1 MRIDINYLCEEIHK
15 AIRKHQILTEG
26 RQAKNRNAAKNYI
39 MQQLGYSESGAMK
52 FIGQLKVKIP
62 SVRLQQEK
70 FLLGVAR
77 LFIDGDLSVN
87 DDFKC
92 TNFNQTLKL
101 IASDAHV
108 NEYDNNLNGM
118 SADELINRFKNL
130 RVSELSKRKE
140 LMGGKRYQQN
150 REYTIVPINSFEEA
164 TKYAKYNEWCVTYSE
179 DMFDDKTCYGAGRF
193 YFCLRNGFENVP
205 KKVGPNA
212 PLDAYGLSMIAVSI
226 TMEGEPNSITCR
238 WNHDNGGSDTVM
250 DDEQLSELLGV
261 NFYSVFKPYTREE
274 LHAKGVILFDEVQE
288 MLDKGVS
295 PNDIFELVGD
305 FNDGYA
311 KVNLNGK
318 WNFINR
324 NNKLLSDTWYDG
336 VKDFFDGCACV
347 MLGDKVNFIDTY
359 GELISDT
366 WFDGVDNF
374 HNGYVRVLLNNKWN
388 FIDTHGKL
396 LSDTWYDGVDDFYNG
411 YAKVRLGIKW
421 NFIDKNGKCISDT
434 WFDAVYDF
442 YNGYAKVKLNGKWN
456 FINRNNKLLS
466 DTWFDDVY
474 NFSDGYA
481 RVKLN
486 RKWNFINRNNKLLSD
501 TWFDG
506 VYNFSDGYAK
516 VELDDKLNL
525 IDRNG
530 KRVSNTWYD
539 WVDDFHDGYARV
551 KLYDKWNLLQTNG
564 KLLSDTWFD
573 EVGDFYDGYAE
584 VKLNDKYFKI
594 DKNGQRV
601 SGM

>member
-77 LFIDGDLSVN
+77 LFIDGDLRVN

-118 SADELINRFKNL
+118 SAEELINRFAEV
-130 RVSELSKRKE
+130 RVGELSKRKE
-140 LMGGKRYQQN
+140 LMGGKQYRKN
-150 REYTIVPINSFEEA
+150 NNYTIVPINSYKEA

-179 DMFDDKTCYGAGRF
+179 EMFDDKTCHGAGRF

-212 PLDAYGLSMIAVSI
+212 PLDDYGLSMIAVSI

-238 WNHDNGGSDTVM
+238 WNHDNGGSDSVM

-261 NFYSVFKPYTREE
+261 NFYNVFKPYTREE

-295 PNDIFELVGD
+295 PNDIFEFVGD
-305 FNDGYA
+305 FYEGYIT
-311 KVNLNGK
+311 VELNRK
-318 WNFINR
+318 WNFING
-324 NNKLLSDTWYDG
+324 NNKLLSDTW
-336 VKDFFDGCACV
+336 FDWVNLFCHGYAQV
-347 MLGDKVNFIDTY
+347 RLNNKWNLINQNGKVV
-359 GELISDT
+359 SDT
-366 WFDGVDNF
+366 WFDRVSNF
-374 HNGYVRVLLNNKWN
+374 NNGYANVKLN
-388 FIDTHGKL
+388 GKCNL
-396 LSDTWYDGVDDFYNG
+396 INQNGKVVSDTWYDGVVNFNDG
-411 YAKVRLGIKW
+411 YANVKLNGKW
-421 NFIDKNGKCISDT
+421 NFIDKNGKLLSDT
-434 WFDAVYDF
+434 WFDWVDYF
-442 YNGYAKVKLNGKWN
+442 YNGYAKVKLNG
-456 FINRNNKLLS
+456 
-466 DTWFDDVY
+466 
-474 NFSDGYA
+474 
-481 RVKLN
+481 
-486 RKWNFINRNNKLLSD
+486 
-501 TWFDG
+501 
-506 VYNFSDGYAK
+506 
-516 VELDDKLNL
+516 
-525 IDRNG
+525 
-530 KRVSNTWYD
+530 
-539 WVDDFHDGYARV
+539 
-551 KLYDKWNLLQTNG
+551 
-564 KLLSDTWFD
+564 
-573 EVGDFYDGYAE
+573 
-584 VKLNDKYFKI
+584 KYFKI

>member
-1 MRIDINYLCEEIHK
+1 MRIDINYLCEEIRK

-26 RQAKNRNAAKNYI
+26 RQTKNRNAAKNYI
-39 MQQLGYSESGAMK
+39 MRQLGYSESGAMK

-140 LMGGKRYQQN
+140 LMGGKHYQQN
-150 REYTIVPINSFEEA
+150 REYTIVPINSFDEA
-164 TKYAKYNEWCVTYSE
+164 NKYAKYNEWCVTYSE

-212 PLDAYGLSMIAVSI
+212 PLDAYGLSMIAVSV

-238 WNHDNGGSDTVM
+238 WNHDNGGSDSVM
-250 DDEQLSELLGV
+250 DDEQLSDLLGV
-261 NFYSVFKPYTREE
+261 NFYNVFKPYTREE

-288 MLDKGVS
+288 MLDNGVS
-295 PNDIFELVGD
+295 PTDIFEFVG
-305 FNDGYA
+305 G
-311 KVNLNGK
+311 
-318 WNFINR
+318 
-324 NNKLLSDTWYDG
+324 
-336 VKDFFDGCACV
+336 
-347 MLGDKVNFIDTY
+347 
-359 GELISDT
+359 
-366 WFDGVDNF
+366 F
-374 HNGYVRVLLNNKWN
+374 HNGYVRVWLNDKWN

-396 LSDTWYDGVDDFYNG
+396 LSDTWYDEVKDFFDG
-411 YAKVRLGIKW
+411 YAM
-421 NFIDKNGKCISDT
+421 
-434 WFDAVYDF
+434 
-442 YNGYAKVKLNGKWN
+442 VKLNGKWN

-481 RVKLN
+481 SVKLN

-539 WVDDFHDGYARV
+539 WVDYFHNGYARVRLNNKWNLIDTHGKCISDTWYDVVDNFHDGYADV
-551 KLYDKWNLLQTNG
+551 
-564 KLLSDTWFD
+564 
-573 EVGDFYDGYAE
+573 E
-584 VKLNDKYFKI
+584 LNDKFFKI

>member
-77 LFIDGDLSVN
+77 LFIDGDLRVN
-87 DDFKC
+87 DDLKC

-118 SADELINRFKNL
+118 SAEELINRFAEV
-130 RVSELSKRKE
+130 RVGELSKRKE
-140 LMGGKRYQQN
+140 LMGGKQYRKN
-150 REYTIVPINSFEEA
+150 NNYTIVPINSYKEA

-179 DMFDDKTCYGAGRF
+179 EMFDDKTCHGAGRF

-212 PLDAYGLSMIAVSI
+212 PLDDYGLSMIAVSI

-238 WNHDNGGSDTVM
+238 WNHDNGGSDSVM

-261 NFYSVFKPYTREE
+261 NFYNVFKPYTREE

-295 PNDIFELVGD
+295 PNDIFEFVGD
-305 FNDGYA
+305 FYEGYIT
-311 KVNLNGK
+311 VELNRK
-318 WNFINR
+318 WNFING
-324 NNKLLSDTWYDG
+324 NNKLLSDTW
-336 VKDFFDGCACV
+336 FDWVNLFCHGYAQV
-347 MLGDKVNFIDTY
+347 RLNNKWNLINQNGKVV
-359 GELISDT
+359 SDT
-366 WFDGVDNF
+366 WFDRVSNF
-374 HNGYVRVLLNNKWN
+374 NNGYANVKLN
-388 FIDTHGKL
+388 GKCNL
-396 LSDTWYDGVDDFYNG
+396 INQNGKVVSDTWYDGVVNFNDG
-411 YAKVRLGIKW
+411 YANVKLNGKW
-421 NFIDKNGKCISDT
+421 NFIDKNGKLLSDT
-434 WFDAVYDF
+434 WFDWVDYF
-442 YNGYAKVKLNGKWN
+442 YNGYAKVKLNG
-456 FINRNNKLLS
+456 
-466 DTWFDDVY
+466 
-474 NFSDGYA
+474 
-481 RVKLN
+481 
-486 RKWNFINRNNKLLSD
+486 
-501 TWFDG
+501 
-506 VYNFSDGYAK
+506 
-516 VELDDKLNL
+516 
-525 IDRNG
+525 
-530 KRVSNTWYD
+530 
-539 WVDDFHDGYARV
+539 
-551 KLYDKWNLLQTNG
+551 
-564 KLLSDTWFD
+564 
-573 EVGDFYDGYAE
+573 
-584 VKLNDKYFKI
+584 KYFKI